1 MQPSAHEIHMS
12 SVIRQQRVASLLFE
26 ELSIL
31 IGAEL
36 SDPRISLA
44 RVTRVEISKDL
55 RNAKVFVTHDDEA
68 VSRRELVAALDHA
81 VPYLRGQLGERLG
94 LRVVPE
100 ILVYYDDSPEK
111 AARVDELL
119 RRIAAERAAHDQ
131 QNADHP
137 QG

>member
-1 MQPSAHEIHMS
+1 MS
-12 SVIRQQRVASLLFE
+12 SIIRQQRVASLLFE

-31 IGAEL
+31 IGGEL

-55 RNAKVFVTHDDEA
+55 RNAKVFVSHDDES
-68 VSRRELVAALDHA
+68 VSRRELLAALAHA
-81 VPYLRGQLGERLG
+81 VPYMRGQLAERLG

-100 ILVYYDDSPEK
+100 LLVYYDDSPEK
-111 AARVDELL
+111 AARVDEIL
-119 RRIAAERAAHDQ
+119 RQIAAERGALGPHSTDRL
-131 QNADHP
+131 P